1 MKKQIFTLIELL
13 VVIAI
18 IAILAGMLLPALN
31 KAREKAR
38 SVACINNMKQ
48 IGNGIMLY
56 TADNNDFLPA
66 VGPTNQYFYYI
77 TSYVGVTP
85 SASPAEGY
93 ALFESMNNIGFCPS
107 VKKGGSTTDLSVG
120 NLHADALYVTNY
132 SNCVFVAGSDKVS
145 DLPTEQLFKGT
156 WGAMTKAGSAIQK
169 NKNLSKV
176 NSAAACVAESDWS
189 FKRTVG
195 SYNVNY
201 PAWPRIDLTGR
212 TENDG
217 YSPAWKLH
225 GSSANILFLGGH
237 VTTYKYV
244 AGGASNY
251 FNLCWVPN
259 K

>member
-66 VGPTNQYFYYI
+66 IGWTNQYFYYI

-85 SASPAEGY
+85 TASPAEGY
-93 ALFESMNNIGFCPS
+93 ALFDSINNIGFCPS
-107 VKKGGSTTDLSVG
+107 VKKGGSTSSLATSLG
-120 NLHADALYVTNY
+120 ANALYVTNY
-132 SNCVFVAGSDKVS
+132 SNCAFVAGSNNVS
-145 DLPTEQLFKGT
+145 DLPSEQLFKGT

-176 NSAAACVAESDWS
+176 NPAAACVAETDWS
-189 FKRTVG
+189 FNTTIG
-195 SYNVNY
+195 SHKVNY
-201 PAWPRIDLTGR
+201 PQWPRIDLTGR

-225 GSSANILFLGGH
+225 GASANILFLGGH
-237 VTTYKYV
+237 VASYKYV